1 MADTVPRILVEWLWP
16 FVGCFTASTW
26 IHVPV
31 LVAGAV
37 LCPGRCTVTATLRVM
52 GLDQTASFA
61 VYHRVL
67 STARWSARLA
77 ARQLLLLLVI
87 AFMPQGPVIIA
98 LDDTIERRWGK
109 KIKARGI
116 YRDPVRSSHGH
127 FVKVSGLRW
136 LCVMLLAP
144 IPWAGAVWAL
154 PFLTVLSPSER
165 AAQSQGK
172 RHKKLTD
179 QARQALLQTARWLP
193 GRQVIAVAD
202 SSFSVI
208 DLLRDV
214 KAHLSVITRL
224 RLDAR
229 LYEPPPPRPP
239 GKRGRS
245 PLKGPRLPTL
255 TERLADPATPWQRV
269 TLRGWYAKTERRLG
283 PSRLWGSGSQ
293 SQAGDGVGYRF
304 GLEQLAES
312 GAELAVD
319 DGTAD
324 LEQEIGAAARPAHLL
339 LLVHAAVDQEVGG
352 AFGDRR
358 ADALAGAM
366 PLGIVDQPGALAGE
380 IPVDLAQRRPQP
392 AR

>member
-1 MADTVPRILVEWLWP
+1 MADTVPRILAEWLWP

-87 AFMPQGPVIIA
+87 AFAPQGPVIIA
-98 LDDTIERRWGK
+98 LDDTIERRWGR
-109 KIKARGI
+109 KIRMRGI

-144 IPWAGAVWAL
+144 IPWAGCIWAL
-154 PFLTVLSPSER
+154 PFLSVLAPSER

-224 RLDAR
+224 RVRSRMRCRMSLMTAPVG
-229 LYEPPPPRPP
+229 LVITPTVTGME
-239 GKRGRS
+239 GRGRFLEVSNS
-245 PLKGPRLPTL
+245 PSACS
-255 TERLADPATPWQRV
+255 LAFSFSSWASSAPMPA
-269 TLRGWYAKTERRLG
+269 
-283 PSRLWGSGSQ
+283 GSSA
-293 SQAGDGVGYRF
+293 SM
-304 GLEQLAES
+304 
-312 GAELAVD
+312 
-319 DGTAD
+319 T
-324 LEQEIGAAARPAHLL
+324 IW
-339 LLVHAAVDQEVGG
+339 
-352 AFGDRR
+352 
-358 ADALAGAM
+358 
-366 PLGIVDQPGALAGE
+366 
-380 IPVDLAQRRPQP
+380 
-392 AR
+392 